1 MNKDF
6 YISIFGDRYDREAVL
21 FPASVTILLIV
32 FALGNILHGYLEHI
46 DVLDSKVHMTIF
58 AILILIITK
67 IMMWIIRT
75 LSKNSIERG
84 KFSIEVQKFEGFQA
98 L

>member
-46 DVLDSKVHMTIF
+46 DVQDSKVHMTI
-58 AILILIITK
+58 LQYLYSS
-67 IMMWIIRT
+67 
-75 LSKNSIERG
+75 L
-84 KFSIEVQKFEGFQA
+84 QK
-98 L
+98 

>member
-46 DVLDSKVHMTIF
+46 DVVSVSAFIPC
-58 AILILIITK
+58 II
-67 IMMWIIRT
+67 
-75 LSKNSIERG
+75 
-84 KFSIEVQKFEGFQA
+84 QKKQ
-98 L
+98 